1 LRGGITILAG
11 FGRLCD
17 ASSVGVLPAL
27 GAFVLVRPVHGFGPV
42 LNRWVEENPRLL
54 GRAGRSEAMTD
65 LPPLP
70 DGAAEFV
77 REAIEEEHGYL
88 SWLGTEVGA
97 VERGR
102 IELAVPFDEKL
113 TNPSSGGATIHGGV
127 AATLVD
133 TAGGLAL
140 RLAAEDPL
148 ATGVATVTLNVN
160 YLRRATGDLH
170 ATADVVRAGSTV
182 GVSRVEVTSTVP
194 SDADEFDWGG
204 EPGEE
209 RLVATGQPAYRL
221 FR

>member
-1 LRGGITILAG
+1 MA
-11 FGRLCD
+11 
-17 ASSVGVLPAL
+17 
-27 GAFVLVRPVHGFGPV
+27 
-42 LNRWVEENPRLL
+42 E
-54 GRAGRSEAMTD
+54 D

-70 DGAAEFV
+70 EGAEGFV
-77 REAIEEEHGYL
+77 RYAIEEQHGYL

-102 IELAVPFDEKL
+102 IELTVPFDEKL
-113 TNPSSGGATIHGGV
+113 TNPASRPTIHGGV

-148 ATGVATVTLNVN
+148 AVDVATVSLNVN

-170 ATADVVRAGSTV
+170 ATADVIRAGSTI
-182 GVSRVEVTSTVP
+182 GVSRVDVTSTVP
-194 SDADEFDWGG
+194 TDSDGDRDWGV
-204 EPGEE
+204 EAGEE
-209 RLVATGQPAYRL
+209 QLVATGQPSYRL